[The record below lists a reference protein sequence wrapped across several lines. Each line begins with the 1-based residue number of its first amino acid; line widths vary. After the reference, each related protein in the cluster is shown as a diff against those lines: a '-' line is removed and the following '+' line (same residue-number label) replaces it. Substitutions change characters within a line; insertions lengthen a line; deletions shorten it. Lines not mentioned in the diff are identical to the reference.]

1 MLTARCSILL
11 VFHCSVI
18 LAACSTP
25 SEVKTPFI
33 FHPFLFSHPI
43 PKMQVKVT
51 KKHFRLCVGKTN
63 RYNLQNVISMSFAVA
78 DLRLHDMVSVL
89 WIKFKWKE
97 KAINNT
103 SLFGVIKMWNE
114 EKCIPAAWEG
124 VFSES
129 MDIVNVGGRINKTQP
144 NPGISC
150 AAELVGRVGAV
161 SKW

>member
-1 MLTARCSILL
+1 
-11 VFHCSVI
+11 
-18 LAACSTP
+18 
-25 SEVKTPFI
+25 
-33 FHPFLFSHPI
+33 
-43 PKMQVKVT
+43 
-51 KKHFRLCVGKTN
+51 
-63 RYNLQNVISMSFAVA
+63 
-78 DLRLHDMVSVL
+78 MVSVL

-150 AAELVGRVGAV
+150 AAEMVGRVGAV